1 MTMLQPIATGAEAEI
16 MLYGGK
22 LAGHRVMVE
31 FKVRSRT
38 EAIALYR
45 FLRDQMHAGRIDF
58 KFDGKTE
65 PDTEPAKALQV

>member
-1 MTMLQPIATGAEAEI
+1 MTVQPIATGTEAEI

-38 EAIALYR
+38 EAIALYS